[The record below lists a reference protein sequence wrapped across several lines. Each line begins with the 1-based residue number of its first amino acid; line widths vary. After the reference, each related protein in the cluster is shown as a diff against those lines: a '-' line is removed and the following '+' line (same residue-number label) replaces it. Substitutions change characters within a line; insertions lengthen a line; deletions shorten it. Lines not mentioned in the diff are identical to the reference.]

1 MIPVLTDK
9 ELREADRRTSEEI
22 GIPSL
27 VLMERA
33 AAEVVRVLYE
43 QNADLSETAVFCG
56 TGNNGGDGAAV
67 ARMLAERGEN
77 VHVYVVGDE
86 THFSDQMRTQ
96 VNILQKCSVSVI
108 HLTDVSDFPCHC
120 TLIIDALFGIGIH
133 RPVEGI
139 LADVM
144 DRINR
149 AGAPVVSVDMPS
161 GIHTNSGACHGA
173 AVSADL
179 TVTFTAAK
187 AGLYLYPGADYA
199 GHVMIRKI
207 GIPISEE
214 MMDSCRLFLTEED
227 DLKELPPRDE
237 WGNKGTFG
245 KVLVIAGS
253 EDMVGAAY
261 LSAAA
266 CLMSGVGMVR
276 VYTHEKNRN
285 VIAARLPEA
294 LITTYDSNW
303 TPTSLQRDLNWADTV
318 LIGPGLGT
326 GELSKKILTA
336 FMHTNHTL
344 PTVFDADALN
354 LLAAHPDLLKELD
367 FPASAT
373 PHPGEMSRLSGIS
386 IPDIRNNIITVA
398 RRAAQEM
405 RRTVVLKDART
416 VTALP
421 DGRCFLNTSGCSA
434 LSTAGTGDVL
444 AGITAAF
451 VCRYGKLDLPV
462 PPEALA
468 VWIHGRCGEK
478 AAEKYSSSSVKASD
492 LLEFL
497 PHYTN

>member
-9 ELREADRRTSEEI
+9 ELREADRRTSEDI

-43 QNADLSETAVFCG
+43 QNADLSDTAVFCG
-56 TGNNGGDGAAV
+56 TGNNGGDGAAI

-77 VHVYVVGDE
+77 VHVFIVGDE
-86 THFSDQMRTQ
+86 GHFSDQMRTQ
-96 VNILQKCSVSVI
+96 VSILQKCGVPVI
-108 HLTDVSDFPCHC
+108 HIQDKADFPCHA
-120 TLIIDALFGIGIH
+120 TLIIDAIFGIGIR

-139 LADVM
+139 YANIIDC
-144 DRINR
+144 ING

-161 GIHTNSGACHGA
+161 GIHTNSGACRGT

-187 AGLYLYPGADYA
+187 AGLYIWPGADYA
-199 GHVMIRKI
+199 GKVIIRKI
-207 GIPISEE
+207 GIPLSDELRN
-214 MMDSCRLFLTEED
+214 SCRLFLTEDD
-227 DLKELPPRDE
+227 DLSELPERNA
-237 WGNKGTFG
+237 WGNKGSFG

-253 EDMVGAAY
+253 EEMAGAAY

-266 CLMSGVGMVR
+266 ALMSGVGMVR

-285 VIAARLPEA
+285 VIATRLPEA
-294 LITTYDSNW
+294 LITTYDSSW
-303 TPTSLQRDLNWADTV
+303 TPSSLHRDLSWADAV

-326 GELSKKILTA
+326 GELSEKILTE
-336 FMHTNHTL
+336 FMHANHTL

-354 LLAAHPDLLKELD
+354 MLAAHPDLLKELD

-373 PHPGEMSRLSGIS
+373 PHPGEMSRLTGIS

-405 RRTVVLKDART
+405 NRTIVLKDART

-451 VCRYGKLDLPV
+451 VCLYGSLDLPV

-468 VWIHGRCGEK
+468 VYIHGKCGEK
-478 AAEKYSSSSVKASD
+478 AAEKYSESSVMASD

-497 PHYTN
+497 PNYTV

>member
-9 ELREADRRTSEEI
+9 ELRDADRRTSEEI

-43 QNADLSETAVFCG
+43 QNADMSDTAVFCG
-56 TGNNGGDGAAV
+56 TGNNGGDGAAI
-67 ARMLAERGEN
+67 ARMLSERGEN
-77 VHVYVVGDE
+77 VCVYIVGDE
-86 THFSDQMRTQ
+86 SHFSGQMRTQ
-96 VNILQKCSVSVI
+96 VNILKKCAVPVI
-108 HLTDVSDFPCHC
+108 SLTDTADFPCHP
-120 TLIIDALFGIGIH
+120 TLIIDAVFGIGIR
-133 RPVEGI
+133 RPVEG
-139 LADVM
+139 LFADIM
-144 DRINR
+144 NLMNN

-161 GIHTNSGACHGA
+161 GIHTNSGACRGT

-187 AGLYLYPGADYA
+187 AGLYLWPGADYA
-199 GHVMIRKI
+199 GKIMIRKI
-207 GIPISEE
+207 GIPLPE
-214 MMDSCRLFLTEED
+214 DTLNNCRLFLTEDD
-227 DLKELPPRDE
+227 DLRELPARNE
-237 WGNKGTFG
+237 WGNKGSFG

-253 EDMVGAAY
+253 KDMAGAAY

-266 CLMSGVGMVR
+266 ALMSGVGMVR

-285 VIAARLPEA
+285 VIAVRLPEA
-294 LITTYDSNW
+294 LITTYDENW
-303 TPTSLQRDLNWADTV
+303 SPSSLHRDMEWADAV

-326 GELSKKILTA
+326 GELAEKILTE

-354 LLAAHPDLLKELD
+354 LLAVHPELLKELD

-373 PHPGEMSRLSGIS
+373 PHPGEMSRLTGIS
-386 IPDIRNNIITVA
+386 IPDIRSNIITVA

-405 RRTVVLKDART
+405 NRTVVLKDART

-451 VCRYGKLDLPV
+451 VCLYGKLDLPV
-462 PPEALA
+462 PPEAIA
-468 VWIHGRCGEK
+468 VYIHGKCGEK
-478 AAEKYSSSSVKASD
+478 AAEKYSESSVRASD

-497 PHYTN
+497 SGFTV